1 MVCKCLTRPA
11 PIGIGWADQTQ
22 LAALTRLASEED
34 EQTRPNWLSLSP
46 GSFLHTALAWSL
58 LAAYRNISL
67 PFSSLSQDGKL
78 VAESG
83 QRFLQIS
90 QLYPEMFGLWWDG
103 TLYSEMVHCSAM
115 SGFFTFTS
123 LRCSAFDEMSEL
135 SFSFDSALSR
145 SGSPSDGASTLSLLS
160 SPFDGG
166 LCPSMKH
173 CPRSSF
179 DSRWS
184 STAVHCFF
192 PQVGG
197 CSSFKWLSIQTL
209 SPSSFFIEN
218 FLW

>member
-1 MVCKCLTRPA
+1 
-11 PIGIGWADQTQ
+11 
-22 LAALTRLASEED
+22 
-34 EQTRPNWLSLSP
+34 
-46 GSFLHTALAWSL
+46 
-58 LAAYRNISL
+58 
-67 PFSSLSQDGKL
+67 
-78 VAESG
+78 
-83 QRFLQIS
+83 
-90 QLYPEMFGLWWDG
+90 MFGLWWDG

-166 LCPSMKH
+166 CL
-173 CPRSSF
+173 RSSF

-184 STAVHCFF
+184 CTAVHCFF

-197 CSSFKWLSIQTL
+197 CSSFKSLSIQTL

-218 FLW
+218 FLWYTFFWMVHFFSLEFLLGWWIKLDWTGRRLLLQDVTPPVFKLCHRVFTL

>member
-1 MVCKCLTRPA
+1 
-11 PIGIGWADQTQ
+11 
-22 LAALTRLASEED
+22 
-34 EQTRPNWLSLSP
+34 
-46 GSFLHTALAWSL
+46 
-58 LAAYRNISL
+58 
-67 PFSSLSQDGKL
+67 
-78 VAESG
+78 
-83 QRFLQIS
+83 
-90 QLYPEMFGLWWDG
+90 
-103 TLYSEMVHCSAM
+103 M

-197 CSSFKWLSIQTL
+197 CSSFKSLSIQTL
-209 SPSSFFIEN
+209 SKSSFFIEN
-218 FLW
+218 FLWYTFHGRTFYYDLLSAAVICYGKAPSFNFALFAVIKRSLNPTAWMKLNGDKSVVYFLFTTVLINFWNARLK